1 MKTVQDLVNELNEN
15 YPEQGKYIISH
26 ENNTGVFIIGCIRND
41 IRHDLV
47 AMSSSDHEWS
57 LWASIAYQVSEVQHA
72 IIDYL
77 ANSNPEDWF
86 AEKKYNIIIGKD
98 NCSPHYSAYR
108 KMGKGEYIVRSTA
121 DEDELKS
128 FEYLQFTESEI
139 EQLKSTLEGNMQKIV
154 DLGKT
159 EVEG

>member
-1 MKTVQDLVNELNEN
+1 MKTVQDLVNRLNEFN
-15 YPEQGKYIISH
+15 NPTGFSISRCLDITFLKASKCRVVTFQDFIYRIENKFIDLKPHEQKVII
-26 ENNTGVFIIGCIRND
+26 EF
-41 IRHDLV
+41 
-47 AMSSSDHEWS
+47 
-57 LWASIAYQVSEVQHA
+57 
-72 IIDYL
+72 L

-86 AEKKYNIIIGKD
+86 AEKKYNIIIGQD

-139 EQLKSTLEGNMQKIV
+139 EQLKLTLPTNMAKIV
-154 DLGKT
+154 DLGKV
-159 EVEG
+159 EVKNENH